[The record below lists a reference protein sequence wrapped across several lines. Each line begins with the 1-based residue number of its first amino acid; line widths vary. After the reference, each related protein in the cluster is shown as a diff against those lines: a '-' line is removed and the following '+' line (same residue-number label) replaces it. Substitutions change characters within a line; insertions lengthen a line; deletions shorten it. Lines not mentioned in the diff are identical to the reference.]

1 MAQKPKKNQSVKPV
15 YSVSVETNFAGLEY
29 DEEPLLRAVY
39 GALRSE
45 NCSEAEIDI
54 ILVDDDYLRELKHEY
69 FGMDMYTD
77 VIAFRLNP
85 YEEGRV
91 EGEIYIS
98 LHRAAEQAEEY
109 GVTADVE
116 LLRLAIH
123 GTYHLLGYEDDTPE
137 KKQAMTTKEDER
149 LADFQEPLIIQKLPG

>member
-1 MAQKPKKNQSVKPV
+1 MAKKSEKNQSVKPV
-15 YSVSVETNFAGLEY
+15 YSVSIETNFTGLEY
-29 DEEPLLRAVY
+29 DEKPLLQAVY
-39 GALRSE
+39 STLRSE
-45 NCSEAEIDI
+45 VCSEAEIDI
-54 ILVDDDYLRELKHEY
+54 ILVDDEYLRELKHEY

-109 GVTADVE
+109 GVTADLE
-116 LLRLAIH
+116 LLRLAVH

-137 KKQAMTTKEDER
+137 KKNVMTSMEDQQ
-149 LADFQEPLIIQKLPG
+149 LADFHEPLIIQKLP